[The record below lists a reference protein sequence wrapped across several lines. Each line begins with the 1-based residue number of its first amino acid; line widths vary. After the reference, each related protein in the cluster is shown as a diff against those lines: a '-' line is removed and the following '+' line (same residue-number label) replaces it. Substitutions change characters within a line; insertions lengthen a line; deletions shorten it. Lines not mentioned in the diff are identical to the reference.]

1 MWNNYKE
8 AQELYERTGR
18 GNSPN
23 PPIKPTITL
32 PWGKVHTIAKEI
44 DPIHIKDEVIVKFR
58 EEYAKSQSV
67 IDEYNSIK
75 NMSYKELKKHVEIT
89 LKESGCEDF
98 LFAIDINNPDI
109 VVATEV
115 YKDYKAHQDH
125 FKNEQWV
132 HFSALMAKYPHRSL
146 ETKKASLLEKPFD

>member
-1 MWNNYKE
+1 MVVVNVKVDWG
-8 AQELYERTGR
+8 QE
-18 GNSPN
+18 
-23 PPIKPTITL
+23 TIQEIL
-32 PWGKVHTIAKEI
+32 P
-44 DPIHIKDEVIVKFR
+44 
-58 EEYAKSQSV
+58 
-67 IDEYNSIK
+67 
-75 NMSYKELKKHVEIT
+75 ELKKHVEIT

-132 HFSALMAKYPHRSL
+132 HFSALMAKYPPRSL
-146 ETKKASLLEKPFD
+146 ETKTYEAAEIRHALAE